1 MGLGLAALGRPGY
14 INLGHASDLTGH
26 TSVEG
31 LEQWTHS
38 VLDAAYERGV
48 RYFDAARS
56 YGLAE
61 AFLAAWLERRG
72 LGPGEVSVGSKWGY
86 TYVADW
92 RVDASVN
99 EVKDLSIGTLR
110 RQLAESRELLGTNLR
125 LYQIHSA
132 TPESGV
138 LEDRVV
144 LDELARLRSG
154 GVSIGL
160 TVTGPEQGQTI
171 ELALE
176 VGCFDTVQ
184 ATWNLLEQGAGSAL
198 GAAHAAGMGV
208 IVKEPLANGRLTAR
222 GDVPELAD
230 AASRAGTTP
239 DALALAV
246 VLAQPWA
253 DVVLSGA
260 ASVNEVESNI
270 TAQTLQLDSQRAER
284 LLDSLQQD
292 SFRYWKTRAAL
303 PWN

>member
-1 MGLGLAALGRPGY
+1 
-14 INLGHASDLTGH
+14 
-26 TSVEG
+26 
-31 LEQWTHS
+31 LEH
-38 VLDAAYERGV
+38 
-48 RYFDAARS
+48 
-56 YGLAE
+56 
-61 AFLAAWLERRG
+61 RG
-72 LGPGEVSVGSKWGY
+72 LGPDEVSVGSKWGY

-92 RVDASVN
+92 HVGVSVN

-138 LEDRVV
+138 LEDRAV

-184 ATWNLLEQGAGSAL
+184 ATWNLLEQSAGSAL

-260 ASVNEVESNI
+260 ASVNEVESNF

>member
-1 MGLGLAALGRPGY
+1 
-14 INLGHASDLTGH
+14 
-26 TSVEG
+26 
-31 LEQWTHS
+31 
-38 VLDAAYERGV
+38 
-48 RYFDAARS
+48 
-56 YGLAE
+56 
-61 AFLAAWLERRG
+61 
-72 LGPGEVSVGSKWGY
+72 
-86 TYVADW
+86 
-92 RVDASVN
+92 
-99 EVKDLSIGTLR
+99 
-110 RQLAESRELLGTNLR
+110 
-125 LYQIHSA
+125 
-132 TPESGV
+132 
-138 LEDRVV
+138 
-144 LDELARLRSG
+144 
-154 GVSIGL
+154 
-160 TVTGPEQGQTI
+160 
-171 ELALE
+171 
-176 VGCFDTVQ
+176 VQ
-184 ATWNLLEQGAGSAL
+184 ATWNLLEQSAGSAL

-260 ASVNEVESNI
+260 ASVNEVESNF